1 MLSMNRRAFTKFVVS
16 TPGLA
21 IAQQAEPTV
30 NRRTDRSM
38 ASLDL
43 ARMRDQYRK
52 DLFEDYLPFHERFV
66 NDKQFGGFLC
76 SVRPTGELVS
86 DEKRVWYEGRGTW
99 VYSFLYNHLAREQ
112 KYLDI
117 AAASVRLLARSK
129 PQHPDEFRPKT
140 LHRDGSPAGPP
151 DTEVYSDLFVA
162 EGLAE
167 FAQAS
172 GDPKYWDEAQE
183 IIRKCVRRYDKPDYC
198 PDIGKTYLGAA
209 ARAFPGARVQG
220 VWMVLLRA
228 TTQMLRVRADAE
240 LQKLS
245 DRCIDAVINR
255 HYNPRFKLIN
265 ELINH
270 DGSRPTNEYE
280 QLVYAGHA
288 IETLWM
294 LMDEA
299 LRRSDASLFD
309 RTSAMFQ
316 RHCEVSRD
324 RVYGGLLR
332 NLTNVDQNAWTLDKT
347 LFPHQ
352 EALIGSLML
361 IEQRNDPWAQ
371 DFYPD
376 IDQYTRS
383 KFPLR
388 SVPSPLW
395 QVIGNRQVDP
405 TPDMTR
411 AENYH
416 HPRFLML
423 NLLAV
428 ERMIAKKGTTVGG
441 R

>member
-1 MLSMNRRAFTKFVVS
+1 MNRRTFAKWAVG
-16 TPGLA
+16 TPGFAL
-21 IAQQAEPTV
+21 AQQSG
-30 NRRTDRSM
+30 DSRSARDVKTM
-38 ASLDL
+38 LPLDL
-43 ARMRDQYRK
+43 SHLRTQYRR

-66 NDKQFGGFLC
+66 NDKQFGGFRC

-86 DEKRVWYEGRGTW
+86 DEKRVWFEGRGIW

-117 AAASVRLLARSK
+117 AERSVRLLSRSA
-129 PQHPDEFRPKT
+129 PQGRDEFRPKT
-140 LHRDGSPAGPP
+140 LKRDGSPASPP
-151 DTEVYSDLFVA
+151 DTEVYSDMFVA

-167 FAQAS
+167 FSRAS
-172 GDPKYWDEAQE
+172 GDRKYWDEAHE
-183 IIRKCVRRYDKPDYC
+183 IVMKCVRRYDQPDYN
-198 PDIGKTYLGAA
+198 PAIGQTYLGPS
-209 ARAFPGARVQG
+209 ARPFPGARVQG
-220 VWMVLLRA
+220 VWMVLLRT
-228 TTQMLRVRADAE
+228 TTQMLAARADAE
-240 LQKLS
+240 LQGIS
-245 DRCIDAVINR
+245 DRCVDAILNR
-255 HYNPRFKLIN
+255 HYNPRFRLTN

-270 DGSRPTNEYE
+270 DGSRPENEYE

-299 LRRSDASLFD
+299 LRRHDTALFD
-309 RTSAMFQ
+309 RMAALFK
-316 RHCEVSRD
+316 RHCEVSTD

-352 EALIGSLML
+352 EALIGSLMM
-361 IEQRNDPWAQ
+361 IEQNGDPWALE
-371 DFYPD
+371 FYND
-376 IDQYTRS
+376 LDRYTRA
-383 KFPLR
+383 KFPMR
-388 SVPSPLW
+388 SIPSPLW

-405 TPDMTR
+405 TPEMTR

-428 ERMIAKKGTTVGG
+428 ERMIQRKGVPVRGQ
-441 R
+441 

>member
-1 MLSMNRRAFTKFVVS
+1 MGCSY
-16 TPGLA
+16 
-21 IAQQAEPTV
+21 EPTPLCKV
-30 NRRTDRSM
+30 VMSTAGFARANALRPFEQETESRM

-43 ARMRDQYRK
+43 PRMRDEYRK

-76 SVRPTGELVS
+76 SVRPNGDLVS
-86 DEKRVWYEGRGTW
+86 DEKRVWFEGRGIW

-112 KYLDI
+112 KYLDT

-129 PQHPDEFRPKT
+129 PHDPEEFRPKT
-140 LHRDGSPAGPP
+140 YIATVLLWVRRTLRCTATCLSRKDWPSLP
-151 DTEVYSDLFVA
+151 E
-162 EGLAE
+162 
-167 FAQAS
+167 AS
-172 GDPKYWDEAQE
+172 GDPNIGEKLGTSAEV
-183 IIRKCVRRYDKPDYC
+183 CPPLRR
-198 PDIGKTYLGAA
+198 
-209 ARAFPGARVQG
+209 ARLLSRDRQDLPGTGRPSVPGARVQG
-220 VWMVLLRA
+220 VWMVLRA
-228 TTQMLRVRADAE
+228 RHDADAGHTADADLRRFPIADRRGPE
-240 LQKLS
+240 PSLQS
-245 DRCIDAVINR
+245 
-255 HYNPRFKLIN
+255 RFHLIN

-270 DGSRPTNEYE
+270 DGSRPKNEYE

-288 IETLWM
+288 IETFWM

-299 LRRSDASLFD
+299 LRRKDTSLFD
-309 RTSAMFQ
+309 KTSAMFK
-316 RHCEVSRD
+316 RHCEISRD

-332 NLTNVDQNAWTLDKT
+332 NLTNVDQNAWTMDKT

-352 EALIGSLML
+352 EALIGSLMM
-361 IEQRNDPWAQ
+361 IEQRGDPWARK
-371 DFYPD
+371 FYLD
-376 IDQYTRS
+376 IDRYTRA

-423 NLLAV
+423 NLLRWS
-428 ERMIAKKGTTVGG
+428 E
-441 R
+441 